1 MRDMADVDY
10 RESDVKYLRA
20 LIENPDRVYTAV
32 EVAEFAGVTQQAA
45 HTHLGKMHERG
56 LVGRKEVGSRAVVW
70 WETSDGVKAYKDSEG
85 GN

>member
-1 MRDMADVDY
+1 MDDVDY

-32 EVAEFAGVTQQAA
+32 EVAELADVTQQAA